1 MTHRIMIA
9 ALYGDAR
16 RTGPSYYCAQGLQ
29 EKTLYCDAFLPME
42 ASCKYVLSAFPIDE
56 IIVLGKKES
65 DLPEDEA
72 PAVLRQVKKD
82 YRFDSEKTSEYS
94 ILLYRLMQF
103 FDEIRIEDAD
113 QHSLL
118 SGEEQKET
126 VAFLRRFFR
135 EYAAADGDRK
145 ISRYFHY
152 LIQDAALREE
162 FVQALDAWLPDP
174 ERDRERY
181 MAWIV
186 QYLYRELKATS
197 KMEPLEQNENV
208 RIRYLCA
215 VEDDSLSLLS
225 KLLPLFQGMEYDDGT
240 PDTTE
245 LTVCVHNDQASRV
258 FDMLNA
264 MNLSKILPS
273 SRVRISRV
281 VTEAQMSGL
290 PVRVLRDQTE
300 EYGISELLSA
310 TGAFLSYGKTDL
322 LVQYWESANRRNP
335 QIERVLYAMRNIDS
349 GISLCD
355 IADLERGVR
364 SLRDVIQ
371 NDLPISGDSIIER
384 YFGLVV
390 DSIRQDYGSLL
401 EGDTVPFIDLVRWAY
416 RKGFLQQTL
425 TLIESRAPRDFVDR
439 GIYFYADGERTRK
452 HALEI
457 LGQIYYDL
465 KPHEKYKLDDV
476 SHYYVKYYSRRRA
489 PRADGD
495 AYQLGYAAVRMEEL
509 DTRDESL
516 IRAQTV
522 CPDRAALK
530 DLLFAYYHLGDVRN
544 QTNHATEEFSGFYTV
559 TPESDPGERRKLIT
573 QAIDYFLHCYDT
585 VCGLISGKNA
595 HVVKLETAEL
605 ADYASALRSGNRR
618 DRDRS
623 SDAPAAAPGASAP
636 NAKEASGGADAVSA
650 NGQDGKSGW
659 REFK

>member
-1 MTHRIMIA
+1 
-9 ALYGDAR
+9 
-16 RTGPSYYCAQGLQ
+16 
-29 EKTLYCDAFLPME
+29 
-42 ASCKYVLSAFPIDE
+42 
-56 IIVLGKKES
+56 
-65 DLPEDEA
+65 
-72 PAVLRQVKKD
+72 
-82 YRFDSEKTSEYS
+82 
-94 ILLYRLMQF
+94 
-103 FDEIRIEDAD
+103 
-113 QHSLL
+113 
-118 SGEEQKET
+118 
-126 VAFLRRFFR
+126 
-135 EYAAADGDRK
+135 
-145 ISRYFHY
+145 
-152 LIQDAALREE
+152 
-162 FVQALDAWLPDP
+162 
-174 ERDRERY
+174 
-181 MAWIV
+181 
-186 QYLYRELKATS
+186 
-197 KMEPLEQNENV
+197 
-208 RIRYLCA
+208 
-215 VEDDSLSLLS
+215 
-225 KLLPLFQGMEYDDGT
+225 MEYDDGT

-245 LTVCVHNDQASRV
+245 LTVCVHNDHASKV

-273 SRVRISRV
+273 SRIRISRV
-281 VTEAQMSGL
+281 VSEVQMNGL

-300 EYGISELLSA
+300 EYGISELLAA

-322 LVQYWESANRRNP
+322 LVQYWNNANLRNP
-335 QIERVLYAMRNIDS
+335 KIERVLYAMRNIDS

-364 SLRDVIQ
+364 SLRDVIR

-384 YFGLVV
+384 YFEIVV

-401 EGDTVPFIDLVRWAY
+401 EGDAVPFIDLVRWAY

-425 TLIESRAPRDFVDR
+425 TLIESRAPRDFVDK

-495 AYQLGYAAVRMEEL
+495 AYQMGYAAVRIDEL

-559 TPESDPGERRKLIT
+559 MPESDPGERKKLIT

-585 VCGLISGKNA
+585 VCELIRGKNA
-595 HVVKLETAEL
+595 HVVKIETSEL
-605 ADYASALRSGNRR
+605 ADYANTLRSESRR
-618 DRDRS
+618 DRDRGS
-623 SDAPAAAPGASAP
+623 AAAPAAGTAPHASAP
-636 NAKEASGGADAVSA
+636 AAKEAPAAQSRPEAAPASSNGTGAPSA
-650 NGQDGKSGW
+650 NGQDSKPAW
-659 REFK
+659 KEFK